1 MNNTDKAKLDTVR
14 RMLKGQIDVEEIA
27 MITGVSLEKVK
38 RMREEQ
44 DQAERKALGGLT
56 VREVGFG
63 DVLIDNDV
71 LEEPTES

>member
-38 RMREEQ
+38 CMREEQ

>member
-1 MNNTDKAKLDTVR
+1 MNNTDKAKIDTVR

-27 MITGVSLEKVK
+27 MITGVSLEEVQK
-38 RMREEQ
+38 MREEQ

-63 DVLIDNDV
+63 DVLIDNDI
-71 LEEPTES
+71 LDETTES

>member
-1 MNNTDKAKLDTVR
+1 
-14 RMLKGQIDVEEIA
+14 
-27 MITGVSLEKVK
+27 MITGVPLEQVQK
-38 RMREEQ
+38 MREEQ

-71 LEEPTES
+71 LDETTES